1 MDADKVGRGKEPMDQ
16 MWTNR
21 GGLQR
26 CFPRFPRQ
34 SSCLAN
40 DQSSWWAPVALFWKI
55 LPRPHTTI
63 TLFHMRL
70 LKADAHVC
78 IWNVITDSFCP
89 TVHSPKALIMH
100 YSPSELEPTLII
112 AYLLVGHLISQL
124 LWKHPCSKS
133 TGREQI
139 SSHVKKNPPHSSHW
153 GRQCACLISASKDI
167 SHI

>member
-1 MDADKVGRGKEPMDQ
+1 MLTSRD
-16 MWTNR
+16 
-21 GGLQR
+21 GLQR
-26 CFPRFPRQ
+26 CFPRFPWQ
-34 SSCLAN
+34 SSRHWEYSEQPISSCCSVLENSSSTPHHDNIVSLEALESWCTCL
-40 DQSSWWAPVALFWKI
+40 
-55 LPRPHTTI
+55 HT
-63 TLFHMRL
+63 
-70 LKADAHVC
+70 KCDY
-78 IWNVITDSFCP
+78 DSLCP

-167 SHI
+167 SHIWATYLIVQPEEANTK